1 RAAEPAPNVH
11 ARAKRR
17 SMEMYASERDGNSG
31 LVDNKVYII
40 VSRSCEHPDV
50 PQTKHAIRVMEY
62 WSHMVVKTVQ
72 GSEKGQTDSKKDTGR
87 TKGRLKKVHPRRPQ
101 PGMEFVLT
109 YYDEPAVGGMPG
121 GVAAWASGRAAPA
134 YLARMR
140 RAARDYCQWAAGAPR
155 DRQEMPDFTPFDPG
169 RVDERIEDV
178 DEQISEQDMES
189 SKDGPEM
196 ETSERTK
203 DQSTQTDDLQFATV
217 DVKEDEKE
225 EKRGEKI
232 EAATDRTENE
242 DNNTTERMEPKAE
255 RNYVEVKSKEKSVEA
270 VENKR
275 YEEKNGVQAETVTNN
290 CTETKETASC
300 EGDENNGTWWRY
312 LYPFYYFV

>member
-72 GSEKGQTDSKKDTGR
+72 GSEK
-87 TKGRLKKVHPRRPQ
+87 